1 MKKFVSIFM
10 CVVMMFSMVS
20 VFADEIVAETVETLD
35 EGMSNK
41 VTIEFKML
49 PRMVVVDSFAKVKL
63 SAQDGTVLGEK
74 VEWVGGITK
83 ELIFEFD
90 VPEYKLGEGFVLTLQ
105 DGLEYIKYYDD
116 VFRKNDTVKLDTYG
130 FVNENGEYIK
140 GDKFSFD
147 ACPMYDKGIVLYV
160 EGRQIKLSPYGR
172 LIDDITM
179 VPVRP
184 VAEAMGLDVRYDEE
198 YNSVVCSIGDKQAIF
213 NVGLKYATFL
223 GEDTFMPKE
232 CLEIEDTVFVPVR
245 SLAEAFGCELSV
257 PDFDDHLDI
266 LIGKSEIIEEELMK
280 IPVNKEGIAS
290 RTNWL
295 VWIDKSDYKVRVYN
309 GSQYKWRQV
318 AAFPCA
324 IGAPNTPTI
333 TGSYEYEYK
342 ASRWTYPEYY
352 VGPCLVFYGGYALHS
367 TLLRYDGTPY
377 DDRVGIKLS
386 HGCIRLHKEDIG
398 WIDANLPLKSRIY
411 VTE

>member
-1 MKKFVSIFM
+1 MKKIISFLL
-10 CVVMMFSMVS
+10 CVAMLLSFVS
-20 VFADEIVAETVETLD
+20 VFADEVTAETAEALA

-41 VTIEFKML
+41 VVVEFKMI

-63 SAQDGTVLGEK
+63 STEDGTVLGEK

-83 ELIFEFD
+83 EITFQFD
-90 VPEYKLGEGFVLTLQ
+90 VPEYKLGESFVLTLQ
-105 DGLEYIKYYDD
+105 DGVEYIKYYDD

-130 FVNENGEYIK
+130 FVDENGEYVK

-160 EGRQIKLSPYGR
+160 EGRPVKLSPYGR
-172 LIDDITM
+172 LIDDVTM

-184 VAEAMGLDVRYDEE
+184 VAEAMGLDVRYDEK

-213 NVGLKYATFL
+213 NVGLKYATLL
-223 GEDTFMPKE
+223 GKDTFMPKE
-232 CLEIEDTVFVPVR
+232 CMEIGDTVFVPVR
-245 SLAEAFGCELSV
+245 SLADAFGCELSV

-280 IPVNKEGIAS
+280 VHVNKEGITS

-295 VWIDKSDYKVRVYN
+295 VWVDKSDYRVRVYN

-333 TGSYEYEYK
+333 TGSYEYQYK

-352 VGPCLVFYGGYALHS
+352 VGPCLVFHGGYALHS
-367 TLLRYDGTPY
+367 TLLRYNGTPY

-386 HGCIRLHKEDIG
+386 HGCIRLHKEDIE
-398 WIDANLPLKSRIY
+398 WIDAHLPLKSRIY